1 MRESP
6 YRILEEAL
14 RPHLGARA
22 QVVLEEGL
30 KRLGKRPEELSEKDA
45 ETLLKGLIFR
55 ELQARLP
62 AAQARRAVEEALARL
77 APAPEGG
84 LEALERGLARFGL
97 YVDWPEVGRLR
108 ALVNRLRREPDP
120 RLLQEGLALLDHLEE
135 KLEEAL
141 LRQAQDLAHLE
152 EALERVRPLGGPK
165 VRRLESLIQIVR
177 EAHREGTLAQG
188 EVERARALALELR
201 KYLAS
206 SAVQPATLP
215 EMVFETQEEDVLVT
229 VEEAPAL
236 EEELVIDLESLAE
249 PQAQEI
255 RALEVAEEKRRLEEL
270 VLRYA
275 PFLDHPRA
283 AALRAEVEALL
294 EADQPALEKLTELEA
309 ALKEAEAEAKA
320 ARRAR
325 LIQLEEAL
333 RRLPLPQEAK
343 APLEEEARRL
353 KEEKARLL
361 EELSALGEAAKPLAE
376 ELAHLEGE
384 ALAQALPGIRARYA
398 ELLKGAGE
406 EARRARLEERKAALR
421 ALKEEAEALGLGEE
435 VAEAERALAQGELP
449 DLEAL
454 RRRLEEAQALRRR
467 LALEELARLQALAE
481 RFRPLGGEAV
491 LKAIEAERQKPLPD
505 PAPIARAL
513 QAMKRRLEAKRQ
525 ELGTRLAAFFRRY
538 APLEGLKSDTQRRI
552 RPLVEFLRPAQK
564 ALDRLGPRGVLEVE
578 RALAQAEEALKELEK
593 EKEAADRLLKEL
605 GQEDLEAL
613 LSSLEAPG
621 GERPDLSP
629 LRLPGVKALG
639 LLDDPPPLPRPQL
652 KALHQALKAL
662 EAATG
667 EALGPALV
675 RLGGSYLVLAPWRGH
690 EAVALV
696 EPEALDP
703 FLKALSG

>member
-639 LLDDPPPLPRPQL
+639 LLDDPLPPPPPQL

>member
-639 LLDDPPPLPRPQL
+639 LLDDPPPPPRPPPGPQGPGGRHGRGPGPCSRPPGREL
-652 KALHQALKAL
+652 FGPRPL
-662 EAATG
+662 EGARGRGPGGARG
-667 EALGPALV
+667 LGPLLEGPLRV
-675 RLGGSYLVLAPWRGH
+675 GVLH
-690 EAVALV
+690 
-696 EPEALDP
+696 
-703 FLKALSG
+703 

>member
-229 VEEAPAL
+229 V
-236 EEELVIDLESLAE
+236 
-249 PQAQEI
+249 
-255 RALEVAEEKRRLEEL
+255 
-270 VLRYA
+270 
-275 PFLDHPRA
+275 
-283 AALRAEVEALL
+283 
-294 EADQPALEKLTELEA
+294 
-309 ALKEAEAEAKA
+309 
-320 ARRAR
+320 
-325 LIQLEEAL
+325 
-333 RRLPLPQEAK
+333 
-343 APLEEEARRL
+343 
-353 KEEKARLL
+353 
-361 EELSALGEAAKPLAE
+361 
-376 ELAHLEGE
+376 
-384 ALAQALPGIRARYA
+384 
-398 ELLKGAGE
+398 
-406 EARRARLEERKAALR
+406 
-421 ALKEEAEALGLGEE
+421 
-435 VAEAERALAQGELP
+435 
-449 DLEAL
+449 
-454 RRRLEEAQALRRR
+454 
-467 LALEELARLQALAE
+467 
-481 RFRPLGGEAV
+481 
-491 LKAIEAERQKPLPD
+491 
-505 PAPIARAL
+505 
-513 QAMKRRLEAKRQ
+513 
-525 ELGTRLAAFFRRY
+525 
-538 APLEGLKSDTQRRI
+538 
-552 RPLVEFLRPAQK
+552 
-564 ALDRLGPRGVLEVE
+564 
-578 RALAQAEEALKELEK
+578 
-593 EKEAADRLLKEL
+593 
-605 GQEDLEAL
+605 
-613 LSSLEAPG
+613 
-621 GERPDLSP
+621 
-629 LRLPGVKALG
+629 
-639 LLDDPPPLPRPQL
+639 
-652 KALHQALKAL
+652 
-662 EAATG
+662 
-667 EALGPALV
+667 
-675 RLGGSYLVLAPWRGH
+675 
-690 EAVALV
+690 
-696 EPEALDP
+696 
-703 FLKALSG
+703 

>member
-1 MRESP
+1 MWYPLAAMKGVLEALHQGDYDTAIDLLTRKALFGREREAKEAWLLLAEV
-6 YRILEEAL
+6 YALYGEEGLEKAHHALEEAY
-14 RPHLGARA
+14 
-22 QVVLEEGL
+22 
-30 KRLGKRPEELSEKDA
+30 
-45 ETLLKGLIFR
+45 
-55 ELQARLP
+55 
-62 AAQARRAVEEALARL
+62 AL
-77 APAPEGG
+77 GG
-84 LEALERGLARFGL
+84 LEYDPLYRSLLAELLALEGR
-97 YVDWPEVGRLR
+97 PE
-108 ALVNRLRREPDP
+108 REVLPLFLPSRDP
-120 RLLQEGLALLDHLEE
+120 RVRYH
-135 KLEEAL
+135 
-141 LRQAQDLAHLE
+141 QAQALFYLGRLE
-152 EALERVRPLGGPK
+152 EALEALEAGLPPHLAWRAEGLKGRILERLGRHGEAALAYE
-165 VRRLESLIQIVR
+165 RGAELALGLERYWLLLDAAAMWL
-177 EAHREGTLAQG
+177 EAGEG
-188 EVERARALALELR
+188 ERA
-201 KYLAS
+201 
-206 SAVQPATLP
+206 
-215 EMVFETQEEDVLVT
+215 
-229 VEEAPAL
+229 
-236 EEELVIDLESLAE
+236 
-249 PQAQEI
+249 
-255 RALEVAEEKRRLEEL
+255 
-270 VLRYA
+270 
-275 PFLDHPRA
+275 
-283 AALRAEVEALL
+283 LL
-294 EADQPALEKLTELEA
+294 

-343 APLEEEARRL
+343 APLEEGLRLAEETLREGGLPDLAALEAELSALEEEARRL

-639 LLDDPPPLPRPQL
+639 LLDDPLPLPRPQL
-652 KALHQALKAL
+652 KALPQALKAL